1 MEGNDGMKGHSDT
14 QHYIQQSVITDPRQ
28 YGFLFDELP
37 RDIPCLVKI
46 CQDLIVNPK
55 WEKYYSMSLSNDR
68 RQEMHLRSI
77 PEMLER
83 LVELDSSPLSTPRK
97 PEMRLIGLCRNFAV
111 LLVSILRHQGIP
123 ARLRIG
129 FAGYFGSKKPRYWDH
144 RITEY
149 WSEKSGRWVLVDPM
163 IDNVQRRI
171 LRLQIDTLDI
181 NENSPFLTAGD
192 VWLRCRA
199 GQADPVEF
207 GDSPSDLGM
216 PPIRYA
222 LLHDFDALNKVE
234 LVGFD
239 TWHDLIDKPELDLTL
254 DELAFL
260 DEVARVTSNVDARFR
275 DLQALYQTSAYGQV
289 TQRQLVQTVG
299 T

>member
-1 MEGNDGMKGHSDT
+1 MESNDGVERHIEA
-14 QHYIQQSVITDPRQ
+14 QYYIEQSVITDPRH
-28 YGFLFDELP
+28 YGRLFDALP
-37 RDIPCLVKI
+37 RDIPDLVKI
-46 CQDLIVNPK
+46 SQDLIVHPN
-55 WEKYYSMSLSNDR
+55 WTRYFSMRLSSIR

-83 LVELDSSPLSTPRK
+83 LVDLDSSPLSTPRK
-97 PEMRLIGLCRNFAV
+97 PEMRLIGLCRHFAV

-129 FAGYFGSKKPRYWDH
+129 FAGYFGSKTPRYWDH

-149 WSEKSGRWVLVDPM
+149 WSQKSGRWVLADPM
-163 IDNVQRRI
+163 ITDVQRRK
-171 LRLQIDTLDI
+171 LRLPIDTLDI
-181 NENSPFLTAGD
+181 GKHSPFLTAGD
-192 VWLRCRA
+192 VWLRSRA
-199 GQADPVEF
+199 GQVDPAEF
-207 GDSPSDLGM
+207 GDSPSDCGM

-239 TWHDLIDKPELDLTL
+239 TWHELIDKPELDLSQ
-254 DELAFL
+254 DELTFL
-260 DEVARVTSNVDARFR
+260 DEVARATTNVDTRLS
-275 DLQALYQTSAYGQV
+275 DLQALYQTSAYGQAI
-289 TQRQLVQTVG
+289 QRQLVQTVG

>member
-1 MEGNDGMKGHSDT
+1 MDGDDGVKGQTDR
-14 QHYIQQSVITDPRQ
+14 QHYTQQSVITDPYN
-28 YGFLFDELP
+28 YGFLFDDLP
-37 RDIPCLVKI
+37 KDIPCLVKI
-46 CQDLIVNPK
+46 CQELIVHPYRARN
-55 WEKYYSMSLSNDR
+55 YSVDLSSVR

-77 PEMLER
+77 PKMLER

-97 PEMRLIGLCRNFAV
+97 PEMRLIGLCRHFAV

-129 FAGYFGSKKPRYWDH
+129 FAGYFGRKKPRYWDH

-149 WSEKSGRWVLVDPM
+149 WSQKSGRWVLVDPM
-163 IDNVQRRI
+163 IDEVQRRT

-181 NENSPFLTAGD
+181 GKHSPFLTAGE

-199 GQADPVEF
+199 GQADSVEF
-207 GDSPSDLGM
+207 GDSPSDCGM

-222 LLHDFDALNKVE
+222 LLHDFDALNRVE

-239 TWHDLIDKPELDLTL
+239 TWHELIDKPELDLSQ
-254 DELAFL
+254 DELTFL
-260 DEVARVTSNVDARFR
+260 DEVARATTNVDTRLS
-275 DLQALYQTSAYGQV
+275 DLQALYQTSAYGRAI
-289 TQRQLVQTVG
+289 QRQLVQTVG